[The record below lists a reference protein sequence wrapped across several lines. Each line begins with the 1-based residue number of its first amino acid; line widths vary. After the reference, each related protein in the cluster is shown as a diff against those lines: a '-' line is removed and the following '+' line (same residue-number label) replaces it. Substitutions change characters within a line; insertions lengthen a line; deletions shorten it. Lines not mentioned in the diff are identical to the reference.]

1 MRMKEGGVL
10 QGCGSEK
17 KAHSWEDMKDKD
29 WVGMSTESKQQQGKI
44 IIYHMDKE
52 EKGLVFL
59 LVWILRVQNM
69 MSKCKL

>member
-1 MRMKEGGVL
+1 MGL
-10 QGCGSEK
+10 QRAGPDLATK
-17 KAHSWEDMKDKD
+17 Q
-29 WVGMSTESKQQQGKI
+29 KQQQRKI

-59 LVWILRVQNM
+59 PVYILRVQSM